1 MKLSLTTSACIT
13 LFATIGFTSCE
24 NMSPEATGVIA
35 GVTSG
40 ALAAGVAK
48 ATGASNA
55 EAAAI
60 GLGTGAAVGTIAYI
74 VAKHEATE
82 RQRRIAEERA
92 RLAYERMSAERRAQ
106 VKKRRYI
113 AVSTVQ
119 EKDDKGAKSVMIY
132 DTESKQVVGNSVY
145 DVKTAPKE
153 GAVQKYDSY
162 SAEYVGS

>member
-1 MKLSLTTSACIT
+1 MKPSLTTSACIT
-13 LFATIGFTSCE
+13 LFATVGFTSCE

-35 GVTSG
+35 GLTSG

-55 EAAAI
+55 QAAAI